1 VTVMLITGGA
11 SGIGA
16 ALARRMARKG
26 RKVVI
31 VDKDR
36 SLGEQVA
43 AETGAR
49 FVPADVS
56 RPEDNEAAVAEA
68 ISAYGRLDVAV
79 LNAGIPGQC
88 GWHNFTPVAYR
99 TTIATN
105 LDSVVYGI
113 HACLPHLRGG
123 GSIIVTSSLAGLKEA
138 PDPFYAASKHALVGL
153 VRSTATLLARDGVKV
168 NALCPGLVDTPLLA
182 PFRELLAQAGHAF
195 AGPCEAA
202 DAVEALLAGGRSGQ
216 AWIVLNGRPPYPA
229 RFPDVTINAEGG

>member
-1 VTVMLITGGA
+1 MTVMLITGGA

-16 ALARRMARKG
+16 ALARRMTHKG

-36 SLGEQVA
+36 ALGEQVA

-49 FVPADVS
+49 FVLADLS
-56 RPEDNEAAVAEA
+56 RLEDNEAAVAEA
-68 ISAYGRLDVAV
+68 ISCYGRLDVAV

-88 GWHNFTPVAYR
+88 GWHNFTPAAYR

-113 HACLPHLRGG
+113 HACLSHLRRGS
-123 GSIIVTSSLAGLKEA
+123 SIIVTSSLAGLKEA
-138 PDPFYAASKHALVGL
+138 PDPFYVASKHALIGL

-182 PFRELLAQAGHAF
+182 PIRELLTEAGHTF
-195 AGPCEAA
+195 ASPCEAV
-202 DAVEALLAGGRSGQ
+202 DAVEAILADGQSGQ
-216 AWIVLNGRPPYPA
+216 AWIVLNGRLPYPA
-229 RFPDVTINAEGG
+229 RFPDVTINPEGA

>member
-1 VTVMLITGGA
+1 LTVILITGGA

-16 ALARRMARKG
+16 AVARRMASKG

-31 VDKDR
+31 ADKDR
-36 SLGEQVA
+36 SRGEEVA
-43 AETGAR
+43 AEIGAR
-49 FVPADVS
+49 FVPADLS
-56 RPEDNEAAVAEA
+56 RPEDNEAAVAGA
-68 ISAYGRLDVAV
+68 ISAYGRLDVAL

-113 HACLPHLRGG
+113 HACLPHLRRG

-153 VRSTATLLARDGVKV
+153 VRSTAMLLARDGVTV
-168 NALCPGLVDTPLLA
+168 NALCPGLVDTPLVA
-182 PFRELLAQAGHAF
+182 PFRELLAEAGHVF
-195 AGPCEAA
+195 ASPCEAA
-202 DAVEALLAGGRSGQ
+202 DAVEAILAGGRSGQ